1 VRKVRLSRIANR
13 EQVEMPLGA
22 GEMEARR
29 QGAPVF
35 ALVRAGAALHHA
47 VDDGYSLKMR
57 IVGVGGLRIIAL
69 GARLETDGQKLS
81 VAALFNPAGE
91 LAGEA
96 LAALTLS
103 PTFLPIS

>member
-1 VRKVRLSRIANR
+1 LC
-13 EQVEMPLGA
+13 
-22 GEMEARR
+22 
-29 QGAPVF
+29 
-35 ALVRAGAALHHA
+35 VRAPRSITRLTTATAWA
-47 VDDGYSLKMR
+47 KSLKMR
-57 IVGVGGLRIIAL
+57 IVGVGGLRMIAL

-96 LAALTLS
+96 LAALTLN